1 MDAPRLTPPADLERD
16 HWRGGGGTCPSSWSS
31 GTTSARYTRLAYRH
45 VRRVEAALGDR
56 MRLVWRQLPLTDL
69 HPHALAAA
77 GFAEAA
83 ARQGRFWEL
92 HDVLFAHQH
101 ELDVDALHA
110 HAAGVGLDPRR
121 LATDLDDRDGLWRRI
136 QDDVES
142 ARASGAQGTPTLFV
156 DGVLHV
162 GRLRRRRPARAS
174 WPRPGPGANGGS
186 G

>member
-16 HWRGGGGTCPSSWSS
+16 HWRGGGGDAPELLVFGDYECP
-31 GTTSARYTRLAYRH
+31 YTRLAYRH
-45 VRRVEAALGDR
+45 VQRVEAVLGDA

-83 ARQGRFWEL
+83 ARQDCFWAL

-101 ELDVDALHA
+101 ELDVDDLHA
-110 HAAGVGLDPRR
+110 HAAAVGLDPRR
-121 LATDLDDRDGLWRRI
+121 LAADLDDRDGLWRRI

-162 GRLRRRRPARAS
+162 AGYDVDVLRAVLTTPA
-174 WPRPGPGANGGS
+174 PGANGDS

>member
-1 MDAPRLTPPADLERD
+1 MDVPRLTPPADLERD
-16 HWRGGGGTCPSSWSS
+16 HWRGGGGDVPEVLVFGDYECP
-31 GTTSARYTRLAYRH
+31 YTRLAYRH
-45 VRRVEAALGDR
+45 VRRVEAELGAR

-83 ARQGRFWEL
+83 ARQDRFWEL

-101 ELDVDALHA
+101 ELGVDALRA
-110 HAAGVGLDPRR
+110 HAAGVGLDPGR
-121 LATDLDDRDGLWRRI
+121 LASDLDDRDGLWRRV

-162 GRLRRRRPARAS
+162 AGYDVGVLRTVLGT
-174 WPRPGPGANGGS
+174 PGPGSNGGS
-186 G
+186 A